1 MAKRKFFIGDDCMG
15 CRGCIGICPMKAI
28 VPKDEKFEIIPE
40 KCVGCGKCADYC
52 PMGIPE
58 EVEA

>member
-1 MAKRKFFIGDDCMG
+1 MSKKKYFIGDDCMG

-28 VPKDEKFEIIPE
+28 VPKEEKFEIIPE